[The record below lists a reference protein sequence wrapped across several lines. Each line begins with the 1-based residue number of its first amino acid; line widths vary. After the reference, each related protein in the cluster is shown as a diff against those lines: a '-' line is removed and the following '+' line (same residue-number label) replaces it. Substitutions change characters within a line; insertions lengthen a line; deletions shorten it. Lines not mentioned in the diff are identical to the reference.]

1 MYLAREMTEYSTTEL
16 GADFGGKDHT
26 TIVYAYQKISEQM
39 LSEPSIQVSI
49 EALQKIIKQKST
61 K

>member
-1 MYLAREMTEYSTTEL
+1 MTEYSTTEL